1 MIRRT
6 LAAALLFLPGAVL
19 ANDYPTVDRVQYV
32 FECMKNHEGKYEY
45 IYKCSCAIDAIAKK
59 MPYDS
64 YVEAASVARY
74 SGMGGE
80 RMGVFRDSDEM
91 RALIKK
97 WKAVEAEVNKACFIE

>member
-6 LAAALLFLPGAVL
+6 LAATLLLVPGAVL
-19 ANDYPTVDRVQYV
+19 ADDYPTVDRVQYV
-32 FECMKNHEGKYEY
+32 LECMKNHEGKYEY

-64 YVEAASVARY
+64 YVEASSVARY
-74 SGMGGE
+74 SNMGGE
-80 RMGVFRDSDEM
+80 RMGVFRDSDQM

-97 WKAVEAEVNKACFIE
+97 WKAAEADANKACFVE